1 MNSNASKKA
10 PQTPKNTPK
19 DDPPNAPR
27 HLKLRLE
34 GRGGAPRSAGS
45 IRRAPAPG
53 VQNLAFQ
60 ALSHPYIPLPA
71 AVAITARLLP
81 DS

>member
-1 MNSNASKKA
+1 MIANASKKA
-10 PQTPKNTPK
+10 SQKTKNTPK
-19 DDPPNAPR
+19 TAP
-27 HLKLRLE
+27 LKLRLE

-53 VQNLAFQ
+53 VPDPTLQ

-71 AVAITARLLP
+71 AVAITARLLRRP
-81 DS
+81 